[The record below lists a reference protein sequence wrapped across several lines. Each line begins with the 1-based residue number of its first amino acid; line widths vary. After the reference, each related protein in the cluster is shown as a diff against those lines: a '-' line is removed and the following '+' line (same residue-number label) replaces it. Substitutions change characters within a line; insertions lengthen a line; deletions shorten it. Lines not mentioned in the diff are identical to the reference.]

1 MNIPVDFDA
10 AGWAENIAQHGAI
23 IESKLR
29 SELPKAV
36 QEEEQPTYKT
46 SDRH

>member
-1 MNIPVDFDA
+1 MNIAVDFYAD
-10 AGWAENIAQHGAI
+10 GWAENIAQHGAI
-23 IESKLR
+23 IESRLR
-29 SELPKAV
+29 SELPETV